1 MPICTVRAALAKL
14 GNWCFPPQLDTGTEP
29 LALSRDE
36 VLLVMLALAKGE
48 ALTPV
53 QIQKSLFLADD
64 KASDA
69 FGSSRYRF
77 EPYDYGPFDQ
87 QVYIDA
93 RALAREGLVEIG
105 TDPRG
110 WNTYS
115 ATVLGVN
122 RAKTLQARLS
132 SDQREMLGR
141 ILSLVRRLSFTEL
154 VSAIYK
160 KYPKMRARSVFR
172 D

>member
-14 GNWCFPPQLDTGTEP
+14 GNWCFPPSIDAGNDP

-53 QIQKSLFLADD
+53 QVQKSLFLADD
-64 KASDA
+64 KASNA
-69 FGSSRYRF
+69 FGASRYNF

-93 RALAREGLVEIG
+93 RALAREGLVEVG

-115 ATVLGVN
+115 ATKDGIE
-122 RAKTLQARLS
+122 RAKTLQAQLGK
-132 SDQREMLGR
+132 DQRDMLGR
-141 ILSLVRRLSFTEL
+141 ILTLVRRLSFTEL

-160 KYPKMRARSVFR
+160 KYPEMRARSVFR